1 MKQSHTPAPSCS
13 LPGSLSLGGDNGD
26 DDVVR
31 FADEATKGADSV
43 VDRDDGFLLAWDAI
57 DCEWGIR

>member
-1 MKQSHTPAPSCS
+1 MKRSHTPEPSCS

-26 DDVVR
+26 DEVVR

-43 VDRDDGFLLAWDAI
+43 VDRDGGFLLAWDAV
-57 DCEWGIR
+57 DCECGIR